1 MDICHCDWLDKEVGR
16 AIAGQDKVRE
26 RAKQRML
33 GKRRVEFEEEQVRC
47 RGNEINLP
55 C

>member
-1 MDICHCDWLDKEVGR
+1 MDICHCDWMDKEVGR

-33 GKRRVEFEEEQVRC
+33 GRRVVRGVS
-47 RGNEINLP
+47 RDTERNKMKVP